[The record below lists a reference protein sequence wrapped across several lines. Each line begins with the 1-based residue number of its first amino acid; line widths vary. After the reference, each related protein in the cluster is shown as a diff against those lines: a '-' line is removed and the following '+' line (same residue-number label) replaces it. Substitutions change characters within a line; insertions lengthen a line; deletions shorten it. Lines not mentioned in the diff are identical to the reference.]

1 MNNNKNRSGSFLWPL
16 ILITVGAAF
25 LLQNL
30 GLLGGNLWDTI
41 FRLWPVLVILLG
53 VNDLIRNRGIVG
65 PTFTIGIGTIFLANN
80 LRLLNWDS
88 WVALLRLW
96 PVLIIAIG
104 LEIFIGRKNIWL
116 SAVGVGFTLSLLL
129 AGLWFAGGVDSVNG
143 ITSPRLGAEVL
154 TEEIE
159 QPLGSAE
166 SAEVRID
173 SSVGSLTIGTLSNND
188 NLIEGSI
195 YSVDQEIIY
204 QEYEI
209 DGDVIEYYLGS
220 EWEPSRVTSFSGFD
234 DERLSWDLSLT
245 DEIPL
250 DLSISLG
257 VGESELDLSE
267 LQVTD
272 LDLSIGVGQT
282 EIKLPVGE
290 YNANIDGGV
299 GQSIITLPE
308 EGQIEIH
315 VDGGVGE
322 MVIYTVEDMAIKIY
336 IDRGIAGLSV
346 PSGYHQNED
355 IYTSPNYDE
364 GDHYIELHLS
374 QGIGNIDIREK

>member
-1 MNNNKNRSGSFLWPL
+1 MNNNKNRSGGFLWPL

-30 GLLGGNLWDTI
+30 GLIGGNLWDTI
-41 FRLWPVLVILLG
+41 FRLWPVLIILLG
-53 VNDLIRNRGIVG
+53 INDLIRNHGIVG
-65 PTFTIGIGTIFLANN
+65 PTFSIGVGAVFLANN
-80 LRLLNWDS
+80 LRILNWDA

-116 SAVGVGFTLSLLL
+116 SAIGVGFTLSLLA
-129 AGLWFAGGVDSVNG
+129 AGLWFSGGVDGVNG
-143 ITSPRLGAEVL
+143 IASPRLGSEVV

-159 QPLGSAE
+159 QPLGKAE
-166 SAEVRID
+166 SAEIRID
-173 SSVGSLTIGTLSNND
+173 SAVGALTIDTLSNDD
-188 NLIEGSI
+188 NLIEGTI

-204 QEYEI
+204 QEYEM
-209 DGDVIEYYLGS
+209 DGDVLEYYLGS
-220 EWEPSRVTSFSGFD
+220 EWEPSRITFSGFD

-257 VGESELDLSE
+257 VGESDVDLSE
-267 LQVTD
+267 LQITD
-272 LDLSIGVGQT
+272 LDLSLGVGQT
-282 EIKLPVGE
+282 KVELPAGE
-290 YNANIDGGV
+290 YQANIDGGV
-299 GQSIITLPE
+299 GQSIITLPD
-308 EGQIEIH
+308 EGQIQLH

-322 MVIYTVEDMAIKIY
+322 IVIYIPEGMAAKIY

-346 PSGYHQNED
+346 PSIYRQNGD
-355 IYTSPNYDE
+355 IYTSANYDE
-364 GDHYIELHLS
+364 GDDYLELHLS
-374 QGIGNIDIREK
+374 QGIGNIDIHER